1 MSSSSN
7 TPVLRTIGLSKSYG
21 PIDALSDVTLD
32 IAPGSVLAL
41 LGENGAGK
49 STFISLVSGAT
60 IPTAGQIEIDGERV
74 GIHSP
79 LEATRLGIQVVH
91 QEPKLA
97 NEASIAENIYLSRYA
112 GRSGFALVNRRA
124 MITDATAHLARLGLA
139 SELPSVVTPA
149 FQLTA
154 AQRQLVAIA
163 KAMATEARVLF
174 LDEPNSSLTPR
185 ETRKLWDLVRTLCAS
200 GVAVVVVSHRLSEL
214 YEVVDRVA
222 VLRDGVLVATGRVDE
237 MPIDRAVSLMAGRA
251 RMEAV
256 PRLSGESAA
265 IGDEILRAED
275 IWTEKVHGVNLTVRA
290 GEIVGLVGLVGSG
303 RTEIGRAIC
312 GADPLLAGQIYLHG
326 HPVRFGSPKQAL
338 AHGVVM
344 TSEERRRSVFESH
357 DVTFNMV
364 ASSLSRLASKG
375 FLSGRRER
383 SLAAT
388 WVDRLA
394 LRGTT
399 ATPIVALSGGNQQ
412 KALIAR
418 SLATNPSVIILD
430 EPTHGI
436 DVRTK
441 GEIAALVKQL
451 AAEGLGVIFISSEVE
466 ELVGIASRVV
476 VIRNGRVAQ
485 VASGADGV
493 GLIAAALGEII
504 PATDIRHE
512 GMVR

>member
-1 MSSSSN
+1 
-7 TPVLRTIGLSKSYG
+7 
-21 PIDALSDVTLD
+21 
-32 IAPGSVLAL
+32 
-41 LGENGAGK
+41 
-49 STFISLVSGAT
+49 
-60 IPTAGQIEIDGERV
+60 
-74 GIHSP
+74 
-79 LEATRLGIQVVH
+79 
-91 QEPKLA
+91 
-97 NEASIAENIYLSRYA
+97 
-112 GRSGFALVNRRA
+112 
-124 MITDATAHLARLGLA
+124 
-139 SELPSVVTPA
+139 
-149 FQLTA
+149 
-154 AQRQLVAIA
+154 
-163 KAMATEARVLF
+163 
-174 LDEPNSSLTPR
+174 
-185 ETRKLWDLVRTLCAS
+185 
-200 GVAVVVVSHRLSEL
+200 
-214 YEVVDRVA
+214 
-222 VLRDGVLVATGRVDE
+222 
-237 MPIDRAVSLMAGRA
+237 MAGRA
-251 RMEAV
+251 KVEAA
-256 PRLSGESAA
+256 PRLAGESAP
-265 IGDEILRAED
+265 IGEEVLRAEN
-275 IWTEKVHGVNLTVRA
+275 IWTERVHGVDLTVRA

-326 HPVRFGSPKQAL
+326 RPVRFGSPKQAL

-375 FLSGRRER
+375 FLSGKRER

-441 GEIAALVKQL
+441 SEIAALVKQL

-476 VIRNGRVAQ
+476 VIRGGRVAQ
-485 VASGADGV
+485 VASGADGI

-504 PATDIRHE
+504 PPTDIRHE
-512 GMVR
+512 GVVR